1 MSDTCANTIG
11 PIMDEPNFVFS
22 VAFFRGSSPHNINS
36 EYEAPSLRM
45 AIVRLHEHKYYITT
59 LVVDKDLATIYMR
72 R

>member
-1 MSDTCANTIG
+1 MSGIG
-11 PIMDEPNFVFS
+11 DEPNFVFS
-22 VAFFRGSSPHNINS
+22 VTSGIVESPHNINS

-45 AIVRLHEHKYYITT
+45 AIVRLHEHKYYLTT